1 MKFRPIDAKNRRL
14 KIASAPFTHNK
25 QSTSLVMLWVLLAAI
40 PGIAVQIYFFGVGTL
55 FQILLAMLTAVLTEA
70 VSIRLREKPIVPVLK
85 DNSAIVTA
93 LLLGVSLPPL
103 APWWLIVLGTFFAIT
118 IAKQCYGGLGQNP
131 FNPAMV
137 GYVVLL
143 ISFPV
148 HMTNWLPPHELQN
161 LSISPLDS
169 LSVIFNGHTLTGIS
183 LEQLRTGVDGMSQAT
198 PLDSFKTG
206 LLTHSVTE
214 VLQQPILQGSLAGI
228 GWQWVNVAYLIGGL
242 IMINRRIISWHI
254 PLSFLG
260 TLAILAVVSYL
271 IDDSRFAPPLVQL
284 LSGATMLGAFFIAT
298 DPVTASTTPKGR
310 IIFCVIIGFLVWVI
324 RVFGGYPDA
333 VAFAVL
339 LANITVPLIDYYTQ
353 PRAYGH
359 GHK

>member
-298 DPVTASTTPKGR
+298 DPVTASTTPKGQ
-310 IIFCVIIGFLVWVI
+310 IIFGVIIGFLVWVI

>member
-1 MKFRPIDAKNRRL
+1 MKFRPIEAKNRRL

-260 TLAILAVVSYL
+260 TLAILSVVSYL

-310 IIFCVIIGFLVWVI
+310 IIFGVIIGFLVWVI

>member
-1 MKFRPIDAKNRRL
+1 MGAESPEEACIRCGLCVEA
-14 KIASAPFTHNK
+14 
-25 QSTSLVMLWVLLAAI
+25 LLAAI
-40 PGIAVQIYFFGVGTL
+40 PGIAVFNLFFGVGTL

-260 TLAILAVVSYL
+260 TLAILSVVSYL

-298 DPVTASTTPKGR
+298 DPLQG
-310 IIFCVIIGFLVWVI
+310 
-324 RVFGGYPDA
+324 
-333 VAFAVL
+333 
-339 LANITVPLIDYYTQ
+339 Q
-353 PRAYGH
+353 P
-359 GHK
+359 

>member
-1 MKFRPIDAKNRRL
+1 MKFRPLDAKNRRL
-14 KIASAPFTHNK
+14 KIASAPFTHDRR
-25 QSTSLVMLWVLLAAI
+25 STSQVMFWVLLAAI
-40 PGIAVQIYFFGVGTL
+40 PGIAVQTYFFGIGTL
-55 FQILLAMLTAVLTEA
+55 YQIILAMLTATATEA
-70 VSIRLREKPIVPVLK
+70 VSIRLRKQPILPVLK

-93 LLLGVSLPPL
+93 LLLAVSLPPL
-103 APWWLIVLGTFFAIT
+103 SPWWLIVLGTIFAII

-148 HMTNWLPPHELQN
+148 HMTNWLPPQELQTMH
-161 LSISPLDS
+161 ISAMDS
-169 LSVIFNGHTLTGIS
+169 LSVILSGHTPTGVT
-183 LEQLRTGVDGMSQAT
+183 LEQLRSGIDGMSQAT

-206 LLTHSVTE
+206 LLTHSISE

-228 GWQWVNVAYLIGGL
+228 GWQWVNIAYLIGGL
-242 IMINRRIISWHI
+242 IMINCRIISWHI
-254 PLSFLG
+254 PVSFIG
-260 TLAILAVVSYL
+260 TLAVFSIVSWL
-271 IDDSRFAPPLVQL
+271 IDDGRYSQPLVQL

-298 DPVTASTTPKGR
+298 DPVTASTTPRGR
-310 IIFCVIIGFLVWVI
+310 IIFGVIIGFLVWVI
-324 RVFGGYPDA
+324 RVYGGYPDA

-339 LANITVPLIDYYTQ
+339 LANIAVPLIDHYTQ

>member
-55 FQILLAMLTAVLTEA
+55 FQILLAMLTAILTEA

-228 GWQWVNVAYLIGGL
+228 GWQWVNIAYLIGGL
-242 IMINRRIISWHI
+242 IMINRRVISWHI

-310 IIFCVIIGFLVWVI
+310 IIFGVIIGFLVWVI

>member
-1 MKFRPIDAKNRRL
+1 MKFRPLDNKARRL
-14 KIASAPFTHNK
+14 KIASAPFTHDK
-25 QSTSLVMLWVLLAAI
+25 QSTSQVMFWVLLAAI
-40 PGIAVQIYFFGVGTL
+40 PGIAVQTYFFGVGTL
-55 FQILLAMLTAVLTEA
+55 YQIALAMTTAALTEA
-70 VSIRLREKPIVPVLK
+70 ISIRLRKQPVLPVLK

-103 APWWLIVLGTFFAIT
+103 SPWWLIVLGTIFAII

-148 HMTNWLPPHELQN
+148 QMTNWLPPQELQQ
-161 LSISPLDS
+161 LHISGLDS
-169 LSVIFNGHTLTGIS
+169 LAVIFSGHTSTGVT
-183 LEQLRTGVDGMSQAT
+183 LDQLRTGIDGMSQAT

-206 LLTHSVTE
+206 LLTHSISE

-228 GWQWVNVAYLIGGL
+228 GWQWVNIAYLLGGL
-242 IMINRRIISWHI
+242 IMLSRRIISWHI
-254 PLSFLG
+254 PVAFIG
-260 TLAILAVVSYL
+260 TLAVLAIVSWL
-271 IDDSRFAPPLVQL
+271 IDDARYSPPLVQL

-310 IIFCVIIGFLVWVI
+310 IIFGILIGFLVWVI
-324 RVFGGYPDA
+324 RVYGGYPDA

-339 LANITVPLIDYYTQ
+339 LANITVPLIDHYTQ

-359 GHK
+359 K

>member
-1 MKFRPIDAKNRRL
+1 
-14 KIASAPFTHNK
+14 
-25 QSTSLVMLWVLLAAI
+25 
-40 PGIAVQIYFFGVGTL
+40 TL

-260 TLAILAVVSYL
+260 TLAILSVVSYL

-310 IIFCVIIGFLVWVI
+310 IIFGVIIGFLVWVI

>member
-14 KIASAPFTHNK
+14 KIASAPFTHND

-40 PGIAVQIYFFGVGTL
+40 PGIAAQVYFFGVGTL
-55 FQILLAMLTAVLTEA
+55 YQIILAVLTAVITEA
-70 VSIRLREKPIVPVLK
+70 VSIRLRQQPVVPVLK

-93 LLLGVSLPPL
+93 LLLAISLPPL
-103 APWWLIVLGTFFAIT
+103 SPWWMIVLGTFFAIT

-161 LSISPLDS
+161 MSISALDS
-169 LSVIFNGHTLTGIS
+169 LSIILSDHTPTGIT
-183 LEQLRTGVDGMSQAT
+183 LEQLRTGIDGMSQAT

-206 LLTHSVTE
+206 LLTHSISE

-228 GWQWVNVAYLIGGL
+228 GWQWVNIGYLVGGL
-242 IMINRRIISWHI
+242 FLLQRRIISWHI
-254 PLSFLG
+254 PVSFLG
-260 TLAILAVVSYL
+260 TLAVLSIVSYL
-271 IDDSRFAPPLVQL
+271 IDDSQHASPWVHL
-284 LSGATMLGAFFIAT
+284 LSGATILGAFFIAT

-310 IIFCVIIGFLVWVI
+310 IIFGVIIGFLVWVI
-324 RVFGGYPDA
+324 RVYGGYPDA

>member
-1 MKFRPIDAKNRRL
+1 MKFRPLDSKARRL
-14 KIASAPFTHNK
+14 KIASAPFTHDN
-25 QSTSLVMLWVLLAAI
+25 QSTSQVMFWVLLAAI
-40 PGIAVQIYFFGVGTL
+40 PGIAVQTYFFGVGTL
-55 FQILLAMLTAVLTEA
+55 YQIAIAMVTAAVTEA
-70 VSIRLREKPIVPVLK
+70 ISIRLRHQPALPVLK

-103 APWWLIVLGTFFAIT
+103 SPWWLIVLGTVFAII

-148 HMTNWLPPHELQN
+148 QMTNWLPPQELQQ
-161 LSISPLDS
+161 LHISGLDS
-169 LSVIFNGHTLTGIS
+169 LMVIVSGHTSTGIT
-183 LEQLRTGVDGMSQAT
+183 LEQLRTGIDGMSQAT

-206 LLTHSVTE
+206 LLTHSISD

-228 GWQWVNVAYLIGGL
+228 GWQWVNLAYLAGGL
-242 IMINRRIISWHI
+242 IMLSRRIISWHI
-254 PLSFLG
+254 PVAFIG
-260 TLAILAVVSYL
+260 TLALLAVVSWL
-271 IDDSRFAPPLVQL
+271 IDDSRYSPPLIQL

-310 IIFCVIIGFLVWVI
+310 IIFGVLIGFLVWVI
-324 RVFGGYPDA
+324 RVYGGYPDA

-339 LANITVPLIDYYTQ
+339 LANITVPLIDHYTQ

-359 GHK
+359 K

>member
-169 LSVIFNGHTLTGIS
+169 LSVIFNSHTLTGIS

-260 TLAILAVVSYL
+260 TLAILSVVSYL

-310 IIFCVIIGFLVWVI
+310 IIFGVIIGFLVWVI

>member
-260 TLAILAVVSYL
+260 TLAILSVVSYL

-310 IIFCVIIGFLVWVI
+310 IIFGVIIGFLVWVI

-353 PRAYGH
+353 PRANSH

>member
-40 PGIAVQIYFFGVGTL
+40 PGIAAQVYFFGVGTL
-55 FQILLAMLTAVLTEA
+55 YQIILAMLTAVITEA
-70 VSIRLREKPIVPVLK
+70 VSIRLRQQPVVPVLK

-93 LLLGVSLPPL
+93 LLLAISLPPL
-103 APWWLIVLGTFFAIT
+103 SPWWMIVLGTFFAIT

-148 HMTNWLPPHELQN
+148 HMTNWLPPHELQSM
-161 LSISPLDS
+161 SISALDS
-169 LSVIFNGHTLTGIS
+169 LSIILSGHTPTGIT
-183 LEQLRTGVDGMSQAT
+183 LEQLRTGIDGMSQAT

-206 LLTHSVTE
+206 LLTHSISE

-228 GWQWVNVAYLIGGL
+228 GWQWVNIGYLVGGL
-242 IMINRRIISWHI
+242 FLLQRRIISWHI
-254 PLSFLG
+254 PVSFLG
-260 TLAILAVVSYL
+260 TLAVLTIVSYL
-271 IDDSRFAPPLVQL
+271 VDDSQHASPWVHL

-310 IIFCVIIGFLVWVI
+310 IIFGVIIGFLVWVI
-324 RVFGGYPDA
+324 RVYGGYPDA

>member
-1 MKFRPIDAKNRRL
+1 MKFRPLDAKNRRL
-14 KIASAPFTHNK
+14 KIASAPFTHDR
-25 QSTSLVMLWVLLAAI
+25 QSTSQIMFWVLLAAI
-40 PGIAVQIYFFGVGTL
+40 PGIAVQTYFFGIGTL
-55 FQILLAMLTAVLTEA
+55 YQIILAMVTAAITEA
-70 VSIRLREKPIVPVLK
+70 IAIRLRKQPILPVLK

-103 APWWLIVLGTFFAIT
+103 APWWLIVLGTVFAII

-148 HMTNWLPPHELQN
+148 QMTNWLPPQELQT
-161 LSISPLDS
+161 LSISAMDS
-169 LSVIFNGHTLTGIS
+169 LSVIMSGHTPTGVT
-183 LEQLRTGVDGMSQAT
+183 LEQLRMGVDGMSQAT

-206 LLTHSVTE
+206 LLTHSISE

-228 GWQWVNVAYLIGGL
+228 GWQWVNIAYLIGGL
-242 IMINRRIISWHI
+242 IMLNRRIISWQI
-254 PLSFLG
+254 PVAFIG
-260 TLAILAVVSYL
+260 TLAFFSIISWL
-271 IDDSRFAPPLVQL
+271 IDDGRYSQPLVQL

-310 IIFCVIIGFLVWVI
+310 IIFGIMIGFLVWVI
-324 RVFGGYPDA
+324 RVYGGYPDA

>member
-1 MKFRPIDAKNRRL
+1 MKFRPLDSKTRRL
-14 KIASAPFTHNK
+14 KIASAPFTHDN
-25 QSTSLVMLWVLLAAI
+25 QSTSQVMFWVLLAAI
-40 PGIAVQIYFFGVGTL
+40 PGIAVQTYFFGIGTL
-55 FQILLAMLTAVLTEA
+55 YQIAIAMVTAALTEA
-70 VSIRLREKPIVPVLK
+70 VSIHLRKQPVLPVLK

-103 APWWLIVLGTFFAIT
+103 SPWWLIVLGTIFAII

-148 HMTNWLPPHELQN
+148 QMTNWLPPQELQQ
-161 LSISPLDS
+161 LHISGFDS
-169 LSVIFNGHTLTGIS
+169 LMVIFSGHTSSGIT
-183 LEQLRTGVDGMSQAT
+183 LDQLRTGIDGMSQAT

-206 LLTHSVTE
+206 LLTHSISD

-228 GWQWVNVAYLIGGL
+228 GWQWVNFAYLAGGL
-242 IMINRRIISWHI
+242 IMLSRRIISWHI
-254 PLSFLG
+254 PVAFIG
-260 TLAILAVVSYL
+260 TLALLAVVSWL
-271 IDDSRFAPPLVQL
+271 IDDSRYSPPLIQL

-310 IIFCVIIGFLVWVI
+310 IIFGVLIGFLVWVI
-324 RVFGGYPDA
+324 RVYGGYPDA

-339 LANITVPLIDYYTQ
+339 LANITVPLIDHYTQ

-359 GHK
+359 K

>member
-40 PGIAVQIYFFGVGTL
+40 PGIAAQVYFFGVGTL
-55 FQILLAMLTAVLTEA
+55 YQIILAMLTAVITEA
-70 VSIRLREKPIVPVLK
+70 VSIRLRRQPVVPVLK

-93 LLLGVSLPPL
+93 LLLAISLPPL
-103 APWWLIVLGTFFAIT
+103 SPWWMIVLGTFFAIT

-148 HMTNWLPPHELQN
+148 HMTNWLPPHELQSM
-161 LSISPLDS
+161 SISALDS
-169 LSVIFNGHTLTGIS
+169 LSIILSGHTPTGIT
-183 LEQLRTGVDGMSQAT
+183 LEQLRTGIDGMSQAT

-206 LLTHSVTE
+206 LLTHSISE

-228 GWQWVNVAYLIGGL
+228 GWQWVNIGYLIGGL
-242 IMINRRIISWHI
+242 LLLQRRIISWHI
-254 PLSFLG
+254 PVSFLG
-260 TLAILAVVSYL
+260 TLAVLTIVSYL
-271 IDDSRFAPPLVQL
+271 VDDSQHASPWVHL

-310 IIFCVIIGFLVWVI
+310 IIFGVIIGFLVWVI
-324 RVFGGYPDA
+324 RVYGGYPDA

-359 GHK
+359 GHE

>member
-1 MKFRPIDAKNRRL
+1 MKFRPIDAKKRRL

-260 TLAILAVVSYL
+260 TLAILSVVSYL

-310 IIFCVIIGFLVWVI
+310 IIFGVIIGFLVWVI

>member
-1 MKFRPIDAKNRRL
+1 
-14 KIASAPFTHNK
+14 
-25 QSTSLVMLWVLLAAI
+25 MLWVLLAAI

-260 TLAILAVVSYL
+260 TLAILSVVSYL

-310 IIFCVIIGFLVWVI
+310 IIFGVIIGFLVWVI

>member
-40 PGIAVQIYFFGVGTL
+40 PGIAAQVYFFGVGTL
-55 FQILLAMLTAVLTEA
+55 YQIILAMLTAVITEA
-70 VSIRLREKPIVPVLK
+70 VSIRLRKQPVVPVLK

-93 LLLGVSLPPL
+93 LLLAISLPPL
-103 APWWLIVLGTFFAIT
+103 SPWWLIVLGTFFAIT

-161 LSISPLDS
+161 MSVSALDS
-169 LSVIFNGHTLTGIS
+169 LSIILSGHTPTGIT
-183 LEQLRTGVDGMSQAT
+183 LEQLRTGIDGMSQAT

-206 LLTHSVTE
+206 LLTHSISE

-228 GWQWVNVAYLIGGL
+228 GWQWVNIGYLVGGL
-242 IMINRRIISWHI
+242 FLLQRRIISWHI
-254 PLSFLG
+254 PVSFLG
-260 TLAILAVVSYL
+260 TLAILAIVSHL
-271 IDDSRFAPPLVQL
+271 IDDSQHASPWVHL

-310 IIFCVIIGFLVWVI
+310 IIFGVIIGFLVWVI
-324 RVFGGYPDA
+324 RVYGGYPDA

>member
-260 TLAILAVVSYL
+260 TLAILSVVSYL

-284 LSGATMLGAFFIAT
+284 L
-298 DPVTASTTPKGR
+298 
-310 IIFCVIIGFLVWVI
+310 
-324 RVFGGYPDA
+324 
-333 VAFAVL
+333 
-339 LANITVPLIDYYTQ
+339 
-353 PRAYGH
+353 
-359 GHK
+359 